1 MKKKIPRG
9 THVPLVPSKMLWYIW
24 AKSFIILFSLLK
36 IYSRTLIY
44 IMQIH
49 IIHITYYIY
58 WCNLN
63 LGCLKIEIILE
74 VFTLIIPYF
83 INLPFQRNLTAN
95 RHFQLIK
102 GCNPI
107 FDVSVDLTSTL
118 IKGSNPIL
126 VSSRLITYTI
136 VKECNPICVV
146 VELRLLF

>member
-1 MKKKIPRG
+1 
-9 THVPLVPSKMLWYIW
+9 
-24 AKSFIILFSLLK
+24 
-36 IYSRTLIY
+36 
-44 IMQIH
+44 MQIH

-63 LGCLKIEIILE
+63 LVCLKIGIILE

-118 IKGSNPIL
+118 IKGCNPIL

-136 VKECNPICVV
+136 VKECNPIRVV
-146 VELRLLF
+146 ASILDIHINYINLMYKTHSRCCLYFWHPLQLNV

>member
-1 MKKKIPRG
+1 
-9 THVPLVPSKMLWYIW
+9 
-24 AKSFIILFSLLK
+24 
-36 IYSRTLIY
+36 
-44 IMQIH
+44 MQIH

-63 LGCLKIEIILE
+63 LGCLKIGIILE

-118 IKGSNPIL
+118 IKGCNPIL

-136 VKECNPICVV
+136 VKECNPIRVV
-146 VELRLLF
+146 ASILDIHINYINLMYKTHSRCCLYFWHPHQLNV